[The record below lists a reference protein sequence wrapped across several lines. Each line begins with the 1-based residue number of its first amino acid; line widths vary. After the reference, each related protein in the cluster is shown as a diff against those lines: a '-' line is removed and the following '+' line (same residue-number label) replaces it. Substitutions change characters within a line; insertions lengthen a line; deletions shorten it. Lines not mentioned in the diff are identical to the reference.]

1 MSNSNVNSYSRETPL
16 GIVQT
21 NKVVQVYNERNTK
34 YTFKVTD
41 PTNSNSVINLV
52 VVDMSGDI
60 IEYFIQYIFDPNIS
74 VPRLS
79 SGAIDMSRFT
89 GGMTFYDMEGIIIG
103 NFVLNDGDL
112 VDSDGEIDPCPEDE
126 VVEEEEDDT
135 DDSSNSTSGGGGSNQ
150 TSDPNNNNSSDTD
163 SSDSSGGG
171 GYIDNPDEPC
181 GMDWSYGACGCPTG
195 PNDGHAIT
203 GNDCCS
209 GSPLVVT
216 NTCTGQTWS
225 SAARIIEGGTSPC
238 DGPVGVLIDEEQLI
252 YDESLDEKP
261 CQREIIS
268 DASSSC
274 SPLNQ
279 VLLSIFESDN
289 SVNLIFKSSNS
300 IGPENANTSP
310 ISDCDSSGVCNIT
323 ITFRESYLDTASDLA
338 IAGTTIHE
346 SMHAILVRMFE
357 NGELLSPD
365 GDPLEGYKDLV
376 EAYIDALSGL
386 PANLGVPH
394 HELLGEFIDDMA
406 TALSIYDENSQS
418 FNYYKKLS
426 WSGLTTTDIFLAQYP
441 AYLNPQDALNN
452 PTNYNTEY
460 LEIKLIIQAESF
472 NTTQTFIHPNGNT
485 YEFNPKG
492 YTPNET
498 APCN

>member
-1 MSNSNVNSYSRETPL
+1 MC
-16 GIVQT
+16 
-21 NKVVQVYNERNTK
+21 
-34 YTFKVTD
+34 
-41 PTNSNSVINLV
+41 
-52 VVDMSGDI
+52 
-60 IEYFIQYIFDPNIS
+60 
-74 VPRLS
+74 
-79 SGAIDMSRFT
+79 SGAGPLVGGGVAGNIIVRDCNGNVVNTSRN
-89 GGMTFYDMEGIIIG
+89 GYEDDPCG
-103 NFVLNDGDL
+103 DGD
-112 VDSDGEIDPCPEDE
+112 
-126 VVEEEEDDT
+126 
-135 DDSSNSTSGGGGSNQ
+135 
-150 TSDPNNNNSSDTD
+150 
-163 SSDSSGGG
+163 
-171 GYIDNPDEPC
+171 
-181 GMDWSYGACGCPTG
+181 
-195 PNDGHAIT
+195 
-203 GNDCCS
+203 
-209 GSPLVVT
+209 
-216 NTCTGQTWS
+216 
-225 SAARIIEGGTSPC
+225 
-238 DGPVGVLIDEEQLI
+238 VGVLIDEEQLI
-252 YDESLDEKP
+252 YDESLDDKP

-357 NGELLSPD
+357 NGELMSPD
-365 GDPLEGYKDLV
+365 GEPLEGYKDLV

-406 TALSIYDENSQS
+406 TALSIYDENSQF

-426 WSGLTTTDIFLAQYP
+426 WSGLTTTDIFLEQYP
-441 AYLNPQDALNN
+441 VYLDPADEEDNPL
-452 PTNYNTEY
+452 NYNPEY

-472 NTTQTFIHPNGNT
+472 NTTQTFVHPNGNT